1 MNDASVVKTIVDICS
16 RSFKIVSDE
25 GYIQLVQCE
34 SAQEF
39 MDVLEV
45 VNEFLDEDMLVFSE
59 IITKPKRNRKIRK
72 RKKEET
78 EYVGP
83 KDKSLGKHIYKDE
96 NSRWNKEE
104 AVSYIKRY
112 SRENNKVKLNTQE

>member
-34 SAQEF
+34 TIQEF

-45 VNEFLDEDMLVFSE
+45 CQEFMDEDMLVFSE
-59 IITKPKRNRKIRK
+59 IITKPKRSRKTRK
-72 RKKEET
+72 RKKEKET
-78 EYVGP
+78 E
-83 KDKSLGKHIYKDE
+83 
-96 NSRWNKEE
+96 
-104 AVSYIKRY
+104 
-112 SRENNKVKLNTQE
+112 

>member
-34 SAQEF
+34 SVQEF

-45 VNEFLDEDMLVFSE
+45 CQEFMDEVMLVYSE
-59 IITKPKRNRKIRK
+59 IVTKPKRSRKTRK
-72 RKKEET
+72 RKKEKET
-78 EYVGP
+78 E
-83 KDKSLGKHIYKDE
+83 
-96 NSRWNKEE
+96 
-104 AVSYIKRY
+104 
-112 SRENNKVKLNTQE
+112 

>member
-34 SAQEF
+34 TVQEF

-45 VNEFLDEDMLVFSE
+45 CQEFCDDDMLIYSE
-59 IITKPKRNRKIRK
+59 IITKPKRSRKTRK
-72 RKKEET
+72 RKKEKET
-78 EYVGP
+78 E
-83 KDKSLGKHIYKDE
+83 
-96 NSRWNKEE
+96 
-104 AVSYIKRY
+104 
-112 SRENNKVKLNTQE
+112 

>member
-34 SAQEF
+34 SVQEF

-45 VNEFLDEDMLVFSE
+45 CQEFMDEEMLVYSE
-59 IITKPKRNRKIRK
+59 IITKPKRSRKTRK
-72 RKKEET
+72 RKKEKET
-78 EYVGP
+78 E
-83 KDKSLGKHIYKDE
+83 
-96 NSRWNKEE
+96 
-104 AVSYIKRY
+104 
-112 SRENNKVKLNTQE
+112 

>member
-34 SAQEF
+34 TIQEF

-45 VNEFLDEDMLVFSE
+45 CQEFMDEDMLVYSE
-59 IITKPKRNRKIRK
+59 LITKPKRSRKTRK
-72 RKKEET
+72 RKKEKET
-78 EYVGP
+78 E
-83 KDKSLGKHIYKDE
+83 
-96 NSRWNKEE
+96 
-104 AVSYIKRY
+104 
-112 SRENNKVKLNTQE
+112 

>member
-34 SAQEF
+34 TVQEF

-45 VNEFLDEDMLVFSE
+45 WQEFMDEDMLVYSE
-59 IITKPKRNRKIRK
+59 IITKPKRSRKTRK
-72 RKKEET
+72 RKKEKET
-78 EYVGP
+78 E
-83 KDKSLGKHIYKDE
+83 
-96 NSRWNKEE
+96 
-104 AVSYIKRY
+104 
-112 SRENNKVKLNTQE
+112 

>member
-34 SAQEF
+34 TVQEF

-45 VNEFLDEDMLVFSE
+45 CQDFMDEDMLVYSE
-59 IITKPKRNRKIRK
+59 IITKPKRSRKTRK
-72 RKKEET
+72 RKKEKET
-78 EYVGP
+78 E
-83 KDKSLGKHIYKDE
+83 
-96 NSRWNKEE
+96 
-104 AVSYIKRY
+104 
-112 SRENNKVKLNTQE
+112 

>member
-34 SAQEF
+34 TIQEF

-45 VNEFLDEDMLVFSE
+45 CQEFMDEDMLVYSE
-59 IITKPKRNRKIRK
+59 IITKPKRSRKTRK
-72 RKKEET
+72 RKKEKET
-78 EYVGP
+78 E
-83 KDKSLGKHIYKDE
+83 
-96 NSRWNKEE
+96 
-104 AVSYIKRY
+104 
-112 SRENNKVKLNTQE
+112 

>member
-45 VNEFLDEDMLVFSE
+45 VNEFCDDDMLIYSE
-59 IITKPKRNRKIRK
+59 IITKPKRDRKTRK
-72 RKKEET
+72 RKKAE
-78 EYVGP
+78 
-83 KDKSLGKHIYKDE
+83 
-96 NSRWNKEE
+96 
-104 AVSYIKRY
+104 
-112 SRENNKVKLNTQE
+112 